1 MGVTLLILSV
11 IALVILFLYY
21 KIIYLLITLSII
33 AVVTLLWILFRMD
46 NKYYIFKVSVFFLSG
61 ICIFYISCL
70 LMGERYA
77 RQEEVFPVT
86 SIDND
91 TYLIIDVYEKDRY
104 IVKKLEDKKVHNT
117 FRIVDMKT
125 VEDIEYKKIF
135 DR

>member
-1 MGVTLLILSV
+1 
-11 IALVILFLYY
+11 
-21 KIIYLLITLSII
+21 
-33 AVVTLLWILFRMD
+33 
-46 NKYYIFKVSVFFLSG
+46 
-61 ICIFYISCL
+61 
-70 LMGERYA
+70 MGERYA

-91 TYLIIDVYEKDRY
+91 TYLIIDVYEKDHY

-125 VEDIEYKKIF
+125 VEDIEYKKVF